1 MVVCIILPHFRL
13 IAEILQEL
21 EQWRSPS
28 DQVQAYH
35 KEKFKVLWNAQKL
48 AKQTYFNS
56 DLLHLTK
63 FQADSWNPLRVEL

>member
-21 EQWRSPS
+21 EQWRDPS
-28 DQVQAYH
+28 DQVQTYH